1 VCVYVKS
8 EWFFF
13 FSRII
18 VGKEGTQPQF
28 LVFLTRT
35 ERLNSN
41 ENKLLICPYPILTV
55 INIVI
60 SKPEINGGMESI
72 GTVYILEYVAVS
84 EPFILLAYLQAV

>member
-1 VCVYVKS
+1 
-8 EWFFF
+8 
-13 FSRII
+13 
-18 VGKEGTQPQF
+18 
-28 LVFLTRT
+28 
-35 ERLNSN
+35 
-41 ENKLLICPYPILTV
+41 V